1 MQCHNGHIF
10 CGDCLRAHQESGRGE
25 ASGKCPTCRVAL
37 GAVPIRN
44 RIAES
49 AIGNLPGNCGGC
61 GERMLRK
68 DLSAHMSTC
77 GQVMVQCTFPNCT
90 ARVRRDELAAHMSS
104 AAKTH
109 LELAQAL
116 AADLESARGVL
127 GNLTIKLKVGG
138 IRPARPIDLELKLMQ
153 PIGEQDAFRNAIPA
167 IAEFHFDYDIRKSPH
182 ALGLRD
188 GATLVAKK
196 NVLTIRVREITVD
209 AQEPV
214 RFTEYRLKAQ
224 TKLQKLMDTF
234 RARTGARPS
243 DNLTFFFNVNGSM
256 NVIHRDDTPESLGMS
271 DGDIVRVLRGGP
283 DLQGHHLRVLA
294 DALGAR
300 AAARLR
306 DLAAGR
312 AANVAAA
319 GDVNVQDA

>member
-10 CGDCLRAHQESGRGE
+10 CGDCLRAHQGSGRGE

-68 DLSAHMSTC
+68 DLSGHMSTC

-104 AAKTH
+104 AAETH

-138 IRPARPIDLELKLMQ
+138 IRGRARPIPVDRPIDLELKLMQ
-153 PIGEQDAFRNAIPA
+153 PIGEQDAFRNAIPT
-167 IAEFHFDYDIRKSPH
+167 IADFNFDYDIRKSPH

-196 NVLTIRVREITVD
+196 NILTIRVKEITVD
-209 AQEPV
+209 AQVEPV
-214 RFTEYRLKAQ
+214 RFTEYRLKVQ

-243 DNLTFFFNVNGSM
+243 DNLTFFFNVN
-256 NVIHRDDTPESLGMS
+256 VINRDDTPESLGMS

-283 DLQGHHLRVLA
+283 DLQDHRAHLRVLA

-300 AAARLR
+300 AAAHVR

-312 AANVAAA
+312 AH
-319 GDVNVQDA
+319 VQDG